1 MFAVFGNFFD
11 DVNDATEVKQ
21 PSLLPDEEN
30 QSDDEFAD
38 YGLKAG

>member
-1 MFAVFGNFFD
+1 MFAAFGNFFD
-11 DVNDATEVKQ
+11 DVSDATEAQQ